1 MTDKLRQG
9 DRVRCEYGRTGV
21 LNGVFAEAV
30 AWVCWDNDLP
40 GYESIENLSKVLRA
54 AERQTASKPAR
65 QPSKEYIE
73 ERACFPRSRW
83 PRVQVPSVA

>member
-21 LNGVFAEAV
+21 LNGVFAEVV
-30 AWVCWDNDLP
+30 AWVSWDDDRL

-54 AERQTASKPAR
+54 AGASDCINACASAK
-65 QPSKEYIE
+65 
-73 ERACFPRSRW
+73 RAMGGSW
-83 PRVQVPSVA
+83 